1 MDIPKGL
8 CSHRNKNVINE
19 ETKMSLSEITTEEMS
34 HRVSELCAQQPE
46 IETLKYILGNERI
59 LEWAHSAGV
68 STDHKLRDIAP
79 NVPPYELRNIVA
91 ASSESVFL
99 WTGLKD
105 AQMCA
110 ALFDSHNINKESG
123 RSKVLDFGCGCG
135 RTTRFLQLMQRFQ
148 VYGSDINQKL
158 VSWCQNNLTEVNTAA
173 NELLPPLRYRDGEFD
188 FVYSLSIF
196 THLPEASVFSW
207 LDELARV
214 TADNGVVLLTTH
226 GFPAIEIICGSAQHQ
241 QMFQVTDDDARTLLE
256 TFASKQFVYRSY
268 SEDVAR
274 AANAGD
280 DYGNSFTHENYIRN
294 QWTRS
299 AFEIVQFIPGG
310 MRGWQDVTILR
321 RRPRS

>member
-1 MDIPKGL
+1 MNLSDITP
-8 CSHRNKNVINE
+8 R
-19 ETKMSLSEITTEEMS
+19 EMLD
-34 HRVSELCAQQPE
+34 RVLDLCAQRPE

-79 NVPPYELRNIVA
+79 SVPPYELRSIVA
-91 ASSESVFL
+91 APSESVFL
-99 WTGLKD
+99 WSGLKD

-110 ALFDSHNINKESG
+110 ALFDSHTLNTGKDRLKI
-123 RSKVLDFGCGCG
+123 LDFGCGCG
-135 RTTRFLQLMQRFQ
+135 RTTRFLQLMQRFD
-148 VYGSDINQKL
+148 VHGSDINQKL
-158 VSWCQNNLTEVNTAA
+158 VSWCQNNLEAVATSA

-196 THLPEASVFSW
+196 THLPEASVFAW

-226 GFPAIEIICGSAQHQ
+226 GIPAIEIICGSKQHQ
-241 QMFQVTDDDARTLLE
+241 QMFQVTEDYARTLLK
-256 TFASKQFVYRSY
+256 TFSSKQFIYRSL
-268 SEDVAR
+268 SEDVVH

-280 DYGNSFTHENYIRN
+280 DYGNSFTHEDYIRAN
-294 QWTRS
+294 WTRGV
-299 AFEIVQFIPGG
+299 FEVIQFIPGG

-321 RRPRS
+321 RRSRETLHK